1 MLFCTSPGMPVSKWV
16 RVFDS
21 HFTLSLVSTSVI
33 GVKVMK
39 LHHNFRSNIAT
50 ICLHYNIT
58 VGFVCR
64 LHMPQASFEVI
75 SIYLEKLLHAIRW
88 SDAQ

>member
-1 MLFCTSPGMPVSKWV
+1 MPVSKWV

-21 HFTLSLVSTSVI
+21 NFTLNLLSASII

-39 LHHNFRSNIAT
+39 LHHNLRSNIAT

-64 LHMPQASFEVI
+64 LHMPQASYRVVLV
-75 SIYLEKLLHAIRW
+75 YLEKLLYAIPRN
-88 SDAQ
+88 DAQ